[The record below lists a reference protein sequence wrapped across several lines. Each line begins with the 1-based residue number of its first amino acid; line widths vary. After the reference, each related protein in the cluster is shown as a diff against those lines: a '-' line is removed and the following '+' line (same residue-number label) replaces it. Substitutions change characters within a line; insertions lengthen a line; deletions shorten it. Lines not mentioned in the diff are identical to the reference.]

1 MVPAGR
7 LIRQQILLTTDIISV
22 NNFRPKWNRI
32 LASADWFRYRLTP
45 SKTTGLYLDRII
57 FYQMRTKIWCNRTI
71 TERFRTWSKYS
82 FAQSTSIIFKTIE
95 MFEILHIFGRLTE
108 WYPIYLFYRK
118 KIKEKKNLV
127 WKKWTHITKQVFF
140 FLDFHFVSLR
150 SATRPFLSLSFL
162 FVNKKSWKS

>member
-95 MFEILHIFGRLTE
+95 MFEILHIFGR
-108 WYPIYLFYRK
+108 YPIYLFYRK

-140 FLDFHFVSLR
+140 SRFPFCIPSLR
-150 SATRPFLSLSFL
+150 NSTFSQSFFSLR
-162 FVNKKSWKS
+162 K